1 MCICMYSFTF
11 TDRPP
16 APTFN
21 ISAKDFQSFYITII
35 PLINSS
41 SVCVNRYQLRL
52 MEDGRTFHYGRY
64 SAYHRYIIG
73 SFNLC
78 QFIYS
83 LQVRAYTR
91 GGYGDLSDPV
101 SVPVD
106 FSGRNDGVIMLSAP
120 YYVT

>member
-1 MCICMYSFTF
+1 MCMYSFSF
-11 TDRPP
+11 TDPPP

-21 ISAKDFQSFYITII
+21 ISVKDLRSFYITII

-52 MEDGRTFHYGRY
+52 MEDGRTFHYGGYHAYLRY
-64 SAYHRYIIG
+64 SVG
-73 SFNLC
+73 GFNLC
-78 QFIYS
+78 KFIYS

-106 FSGRNDGVIMLSAP
+106 FTGRNDGVIMCLCQLRI
-120 YYVT
+120 VT